1 MPPGDDSQKGDSES
15 GGPEGSV
22 TSDEAAGQ
30 MKQRKRPSFLTDL
43 RDRKKF
49 NPGKSKTAIPCVPQG
64 HQIVTVEYQKPPTD
78 TDVSVSHVR
87 RDIPDDNNVSTNEP
101 EKTMKQMNWL
111 GVGSMDRSTAL
122 LSRSTEGKQ
131 RKAILGMRYG
141 W

>member
-1 MPPGDDSQKGDSES
+1 MPSGDDSQKRDPES
-15 GGPEGSV
+15 GHYDGSAV
-22 TSDEAAGQ
+22 SDEAAGQ
-30 MKQRKRPSFLTDL
+30 PKQRKNPSFLTDL

-64 HQIVTVEYQKPPTD
+64 QRIVTVGYKKPPPH
-78 TDVSVSHVR
+78 TDVSVSHVG
-87 RDIPDDNNVSTNEP
+87 RDVPDDNNASTNEP

-111 GVGSMDRSTAL
+111 ALGSRDRSTAV

-131 RKAILGMRYG
+131 RKATLAMRYG

>member
-1 MPPGDDSQKGDSES
+1 MPSGDSQKRDSES
-15 GGPEGSV
+15 GGPDGSV
-22 TSDEAAGQ
+22 TSGETAGQ
-30 MKQRKRPSFLTDL
+30 TKQRKRPSFLTDL

-64 HQIVTVEYQKPPTD
+64 QQIVTVEYQKPPTD
-78 TDVSVSHVR
+78 TDASVPHVY
-87 RDIPDDNNVSTNEP
+87 RDIPDDNNGSTNEP

-111 GVGSMDRSTAL
+111 GVGSRDRSTAL

-131 RKAILGMRYG
+131 RKATLGMRYG